1 MIARDQRLDNFTRS
15 YIETALWS
23 SMDNANDQGGEPLD
37 ANYGPDNIDPHTMA
51 QMIADCTAFQERNAE
66 LLSDSGLSD
75 KRAGHYFWLSRNGHG
90 SGFFDENLDALQDA
104 AEAYGEF
111 DLYVGD
117 DGVIYAMGY
126 EPPSSGKADVNEARR
141 GRRAREARRGNRR
154 VAPTTWTRQN
164 TTIETWFERDRSH
177 VELRTLDGTTI
188 IEWWDEAVKDA
199 VMDGFLDSRD
209 WHGSAVEYANYIGA
223 QPARAGAREA
233 SPAGARAGEARPRPS
248 KNAGRPGFN
257 SRGIPLPG
265 GRAYRQRLQPPLPAR
280 PARPAPA
287 PAPTRSAH
295 HVPPKKRSR

>member
-1 MIARDQRLDNFTRS
+1 MIARDSFTRS

-37 ANYGPDNIDPHTMA
+37 ENYSAADIDPHTMA

>member
-1 MIARDQRLDNFTRS
+1 
-15 YIETALWS
+15 
-23 SMDNANDQGGEPLD
+23 
-37 ANYGPDNIDPHTMA
+37 
-51 QMIADCTAFQERNAE
+51 
-66 LLSDSGLSD
+66 LSDSGLSD

-104 AEAYGEF
+104 AKAYSEF

-117 DGVIYAMGY
+117 DGVIYASGY
-126 EPPSSGKADVNEARR
+126 EPPLSGKADVNEARR

-188 IEWWDEAVKDA
+188 IEWWDEAVEDA